1 MDLANSTAR
10 ALEGPELIREAKRA
24 GDWRQVLTAL
34 EDLLRQSQGPNTACC
49 LAGKVLAESEQCFN
63 MAIAAC
69 GKGKRWQHAIQVLVD
84 MSGRQFTPDAV
95 SYNAAIT
102 ACARARRWHLALQL
116 FAGMPRAAV
125 ARDVVSHNAAID
137 ACKLGAN
144 WRLALVH
151 WSHMSEDSFPRSTN
165 AYNACISACKASSQ
179 WQWAL
184 WLFHEMRR
192 ERLQPTTITHSA
204 SMSACLQAGEWQV
217 ALLLFDLMLYTSA
230 KRDTLVFNVALHACS
245 HSGRWQLSLALLQEL
260 KGSALRADQISFS
273 TAIAGVDADG
283 RWDVALSL
291 LLNMRAGGGVPND
304 VNRSGAL
311 KCFKRHGRWQA
322 AVLAVLPFAHGK
334 DGLVARTG
342 AISAM
347 QLQGVWEQALSATC
361 SAQAGSTRPD
371 GIMITAAISTMKGMW
386 QRARGLLCGICG
398 SARLQSTAAHNAA
411 LATFEARCWCHA
423 LQLALASRCAGLSL
437 DAASFD
443 CLMATCGHDGGDDGT
458 CSWDQVLLLYSS
470 MADARVSPGQRALDA
485 ALQAAPCPEL
495 LAALP
500 RLALRPSAAK
510 ALICAAPRGGVGRV
524 AEVNCQSLR
533 FTQSSISARF
543 HSGQRLEA
551 KIRGLLRGSEDPLE
565 DPWFMLT
572 VVKYGDRLLCMSNR
586 RLYCLQSYQARAQS
600 RDDPWDGMVLARIFE
615 WPNFSEGP
623 EVFEEF
629 VQQLNNA
636 RGYRLEDVTLREGG
650 KTARAGSGA
659 MSCWHHGVGQKQV
672 EGVLTSPCD
681 IE

>member
-1 MDLANSTAR
+1 MDLASSTAR

-24 GDWRQVLTAL
+24 GDWGQVLTAL
-34 EDLLRQSQGPNTACC
+34 EDILRQSTA
-49 LAGKVLAESEQCFN
+49 CFN

-69 GKGKRWQHAIQVLVD
+69 GKGKRWQHAIQVLAD
-84 MSGRQFTPDAV
+84 MSSRHFAPDAV

-102 ACARARRWHLALQL
+102 ACARARRWPLALRV

-125 ARDVVSHNAAID
+125 ARDVVSHNAVID
-137 ACKLGAN
+137 ACKIGAS
-144 WRLALVH
+144 WRLALVY
-151 WSHMSEDSFPRSTN
+151 WSHMSEDSFPRSAN
-165 AYNACISACKASSQ
+165 AYNACISACKARSQ

-184 WLFHEMRR
+184 WLFHDMRR
-192 ERLQPTTITHSA
+192 ARLQPTKITHSA
-204 SMSACLQAGEWQV
+204 SMSACLQEGEWQV
-217 ALLLFDLMLYTSA
+217 ALLLFGLMRCTNA
-230 KRDTLVFNVALHACS
+230 KRDTLAFNVAIHACS
-245 HSGRWQLSLALLQEL
+245 HSGRWR
-260 KGSALRADQISFS
+260 GSALRADQISFS
-273 TAIAGVDADG
+273 TTMAAAHPDG

-291 LLNMRAGGGVPND
+291 LLSMRAGGGVPNE
-304 VNRSGAL
+304 VNRAGAL
-311 KCFKRHGRWQA
+311 KCFKRHGRWQV
-322 AVLAVLPFAHGK
+322 AVLAALPFAHSKEGV
-334 DGLVARTG
+334 VARTG

-347 QLQGVWEQALSATC
+347 QLHGVWEQALSATC

-371 GIMITAAISTMKGMW
+371 GIMMTAAISTMKGMW
-386 QRARGLLCGICG
+386 QRARGLLHGCG
-398 SARLQSTAAHNAA
+398 SARLKSIAAHNAA
-411 LATFEARCWCHA
+411 LATFEARGWCHA
-423 LQLALASRCAGLSL
+423 LQLALAARCAGLGL
-437 DAASFD
+437 DSASFD
-443 CLMATCGHDGGDDGT
+443 SLMATCGHDGGDDGT

-470 MADARVSPGQRALDA
+470 MADARVSPGQRAMDA

-510 ALICAAPRGGVGRV
+510 AVIGAAPCSGLGRV

-543 HSGQRLEA
+543 HSGQWLEA
-551 KIRGLLRGSEDPLE
+551 KIRALLRGSEDPE

-600 RDDPWDGMVLARIFE
+600 RDGFWDGMVLARIFE

-629 VQQLNNA
+629 IRQLNNA

-650 KTARAGSGA
+650 SSNDPNARNTKS
-659 MSCWHHGVGQKQV
+659 SSRSV
-672 EGVLTSPCD
+672 
-681 IE
+681 